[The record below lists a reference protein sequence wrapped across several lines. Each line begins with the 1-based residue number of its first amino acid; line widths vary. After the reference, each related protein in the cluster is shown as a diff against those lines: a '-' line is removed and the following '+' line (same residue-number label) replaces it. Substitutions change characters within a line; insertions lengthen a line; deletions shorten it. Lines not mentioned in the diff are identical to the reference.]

1 MYIALKYTRYLEPVP
16 IDGVCGVSFQG
27 GIHFFGGFS
36 HPEWNENLNK
46 ENQHFGFDQNGKFVK
61 YKDLDVDFH
70 YPACINFNIVLPNS
84 QGNIKH
90 GFKEV
95 RSTRILRT

>member
-1 MYIALKYTRYLEPVP
+1 MTSQKAYLEPFP

-46 ENQHFGFDQNGKFVK
+46 ENQHFGFDQNGKFAK
-61 YKDLDVDFH
+61 YDDLDVDFH
-70 YPACINFNIVLPNS
+70 YPACINFNIVLPNARES
-84 QGNIKH
+84 IKH

-95 RSTRILRT
+95 